1 MLNLSSHRFIPFEGN
16 PNNWAVESSKLVK
29 HRAEL
34 FPCGVVFLALSTIE
48 NNLYFLTACNE
59 LSNGKA

>member
-1 MLNLSSHRFIPFEGN
+1 MSCHVVIPFEGS
-16 PNNWAVESSKLVK
+16 PNNWAVESSKLVTN
-29 HRAEL
+29 RAEL

-59 LSNGKA
+59 LSNSKA